1 MDIALNRRADV
12 PVKDQIRFQLEL
24 KILSGDLAPGQ
35 RLPSVRVLAR
45 RLQVHPNTV
54 SAAYQDL
61 QATGHVSLQRGSGVF
76 VKPGAPT
83 QPQQARG
90 LDEMIRLALYLAFRR
105 GYSGA
110 EIRAAVER
118 WLAAAPPDRIV
129 VVDPSKEMGELLVH
143 EVRGAL
149 GVAASSCAIADVE
162 RDAGLLSGALALVL
176 PYHLESVARLNPSAA
191 VETVTLEVAAEE
203 RAAFMALP
211 AGSVVLLV
219 SYSPTVLPFASV
231 LLRSLRGDEV
241 LVETRGLA
249 DAGEWQR
256 LAPVADLVF
265 ADALAAPSVARARP
279 RRLREIRLLSPSSLA
294 RLRDALTVVVP
305 QLAGPA
311 ADGPGATAPGSR
323 AAAPRPVG
331 DDR

>member
-1 MDIALNRRADV
+1 MDIVLNRRADV

-35 RLPSVRVLAR
+35 RLPSVRALAR
-45 RLQVHPNTV
+45 RLKVHPNTV

-61 QATGHVSLQRGSGVF
+61 QGTGHVGLQRGSGVY

-105 GYSGA
+105 GHSGA

-143 EVRGAL
+143 EVRSAL
-149 GVAASSCAIADVE
+149 GVPASSCAIADVE
-162 RDAGLLSGALALVL
+162 ADGGLLSGALALVL
-176 PYHLESVARLNPSAA
+176 PYHLENVARLSPSAA
-191 VETVTLEVAAEE
+191 VEAVTLEVSSED
-203 RAAFMALP
+203 RQAFLALP

-231 LLRSLRGDEV
+231 LLSSLRGDEV
-241 LVETRGLA
+241 LVETRALA
-249 DAGEWQR
+249 DAAEWRR

-265 ADALAAPSVARARP
+265 ADALAAPALRRARP
-279 RRLREIRLLSPSSLA
+279 KRLREIRLLSPSALA

-305 QLAGPA
+305 RLPS
-311 ADGPGATAPGSR
+311 DPGATAEPAG
-323 AAAPRPVG
+323 
-331 DDR
+331 